1 MGSNQVMK
9 LLIGIGLLLIT
20 ACTSTRLTSS
30 WKTPDAR
37 LDANKQMIVVAL
49 VPPGEK
55 YLRMLIE
62 KELVGQ
68 LEKAG
73 VHAVAS
79 IAKYGPDAPLPREFR
94 SSGMDQV
101 LTVSMVDKT
110 RSDEYMP
117 PPPPYYR
124 GWYGGMFTPA
134 YYTVKV
140 RYTWDTNL
148 YDVIERKL
156 IYNARS
162 KAIDP
167 PTAYK
172 QASQFAKQIVRDMY
186 KQQLFVKS

>member
-1 MGSNQVMK
+1 MIRLGV
-9 LLIGIGLLLIT
+9 LLIGVGLLLTT
-20 ACTSTRLTSS
+20 ACTSTKLTSS

-37 LDANKQMIVVAL
+37 LDTSKRMIVVAL

-55 YLRMLIE
+55 YLRILME
-62 KELVGQ
+62 RELVGQ

-73 VHAVAS
+73 FHAVSS
-79 IAKYGPDAPLPREFR
+79 IAQYGPDAPLPREFR

-101 LTVSMVDKT
+101 LTVTMVDNT
-110 RSDEYMP
+110 RSNDDMP
-117 PPPPYYR
+117 PPPPFYR
-124 GWYGGMFTPA
+124 GWYGGMYTPA

-148 YDVIERKL
+148 YDIVARKL

-162 KAIDP
+162 SAIDP
-167 PTAYK
+167 PTAYR